1 MRPENKFMRIAFLHR
16 LRRAVSRPSPAWTPM
31 SFTQHQVY
39 VHPCVINNHPHI
51 VYPQGLQTQEPKL
64 FQSLQ
69 DHYRRKGYA
78 LKEDQR
84 RSNPTQQHVHE
95 RRRWAPVLLFTVDL
109 IFDGAVFA
117 DTNNVRQETEAQAD
131 HQVELLLVPKTAHN
145 HPVDALHVLPSQQ
158 TKPETINSAAAN
170 RIYDLLR
177 QHYKKQDSDP
187 DYILNDF
194 REIANYY
201 SSFPDVI
208 NILDSLNSKN
218 WKLIYDE
225 HSWVTVASGN
235 VFQVDNVSVHFN
247 TRSAAQLKMYNRCKE
262 NPVCIASPADA
273 LLHEL
278 LHTQSML
285 VKTREFLAQGGMNSV
300 MYPYRHEYAI
310 IDAERKLYASMS
322 VRDAIKRPQRIDH
335 TGRLVKAQCPTCIK

>member
-1 MRPENKFMRIAFLHR
+1 MKIAFLHR
-16 LRRAVSRPSPAWTPM
+16 LRRAVSSPSRAWTPM
-31 SFTQHQVY
+31 SFTRHQVY

-69 DHYRRKGYA
+69 DHYRRKGYK

-84 RSNPTQQHVHE
+84 RFNSPEQHIQE
-95 RRRWAPVLLFTVDL
+95 RRRWAPILLFTAEL
-109 IFDGAVFA
+109 ILDGAVFA
-117 DTNNVRQETEAQAD
+117 DTNNVRQEMEAQTD
-131 HQVELLLVPKTAHN
+131 HRVALRLVPRNAHN
-145 HPVDALHVLPSQQ
+145 HPLDELHVLPPQQ
-158 TKPETINSAAAN
+158 VKPETINTVAAN

-177 QHYKKQDSDP
+177 QRYKKHDSDP
-187 DYILNDF
+187 GYILEDF
-194 REIANYY
+194 KVIANYY
-201 SSFPDVI
+201 SGFPEVV

-235 VFQVDNVSVHFN
+235 AFQVDKVSVHFN

-262 NPVCIASPADA
+262 NPICIASPADA

-285 VKTREFLAQGGMNSV
+285 VKTQEFIAQGGMNSV
-300 MYPYRHEYAI
+300 MYPYKHEYAI
-310 IDAERKLYASMS
+310 IDAERKLYSEMS
-322 VRDAIKRPQRIDH
+322 IRDAIKRPQRIDH
-335 TGRLVKAQCPTCIK
+335 TGRLVKARCSTCIK